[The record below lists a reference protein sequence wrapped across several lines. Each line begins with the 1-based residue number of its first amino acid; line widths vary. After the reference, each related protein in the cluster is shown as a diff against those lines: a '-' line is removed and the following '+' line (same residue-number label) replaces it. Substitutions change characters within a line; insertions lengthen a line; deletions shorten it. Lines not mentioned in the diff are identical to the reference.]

1 MPELSPKR
9 DGGMLAIDTNVVV
22 RYLVGDHPKQS
33 AKARALIDGED
44 VFVSTTVMLETEWV
58 LRSVYGLTP
67 SDICRALRSFA
78 GLPGVSL
85 DDPALLATAIDRA
98 AQGMDFADA
107 LHLGR
112 AEGCDAF
119 ATFDRQFVKTAKAQG
134 VRTVRTL
141 DV

>member
-9 DGGMLAIDTNVVV
+9 DGDMLAIDTNVVV

-33 AKARALIDGED
+33 AKARATIDGED

-58 LRSVYGLTP
+58 LRSVYGYK
-67 SDICRALRSFA
+67 SVDVCRALRSFA
-78 GLPGVSL
+78 GLPRVSL
-85 DDPALLATAIDRA
+85 DDPALLATAMDRT

-119 ATFDRQFVKTAKAQG
+119 VTFDRQLIKAAKAAG
-134 VRTVRTL
+134 VQTVQAL
-141 DV
+141 A